1 MLRMSPLVDQE
12 TSPAA
17 ATKMTTCGRLSVPSL
32 TMLSSQMQE
41 QIAKDLKLLSS
52 TLRKTPTSVSCG
64 SGTGEKTYG
73 NTEPTSIED
82 KGDVRQSC
90 AADITPQRKAA
101 AVAAAEA
108 VLGDLVPSNNVLA
121 STPVDLNHNSPDAKL
136 VDITSW
142 ILSSY

>member
-1 MLRMSPLVDQE
+1 MPTLADQE

-17 ATKMTTCGRLSVPSL
+17 AMKVTACGLRVPSL

-52 TLRKTPTSVSCG
+52 TLCKTPTSVSCG

-108 VLGDLVPSNNVLA
+108 VLGDLMPSNNVLA